1 MTDQLRKKLQE
12 EVDALEH
19 ELVHELPKE
28 IKRAAA
34 LGDLSENAE
43 YHMAK
48 QRQEFVKARFRQL
61 GKRLADLSLTNMNN
75 IPKDKVGLG
84 STVKVFDST
93 KNEEIEYK
101 LVTSEESDVGAGKIS
116 TTSPIG
122 RALLN
127 KKVGEEATV
136 ITPNGKR
143 ELEILS
149 LSTVHDEVAGA
160 VAHQSQR
167 AHFYGTVSEHLGRSP
182 VRLGHGRD
190 AAATVLLRW
199 PGDHRLGL
207 LRSGGWASGA
217 RHQPGHALRCI
228 LRFGGR
234 PLQRRF
240 AVPGPSGLLCAR

>member
-1 MTDQLRKKLQE
+1 MPEHIKKKLLE
-12 EVDALEH
+12 EIQILEH
-19 ELVHELPKE
+19 ELAHELPIE
-28 IKRAAA
+28 IKKAAS

-75 IPKDKVGLG
+75 IPRDKVGLG

-127 KKVGEEATV
+127 KKVGDEATV

-149 LSTVHDEVAGA
+149 LSTVHDEVDPEKAGA
-160 VAHQSQR
+160 
-167 AHFYGTVSEHLGRSP
+167 
-182 VRLGHGRD
+182 
-190 AAATVLLRW
+190 
-199 PGDHRLGL
+199 
-207 LRSGGWASGA
+207 
-217 RHQPGHALRCI
+217 
-228 LRFGGR
+228 
-234 PLQRRF
+234 
-240 AVPGPSGLLCAR
+240 

>member
-1 MTDQLRKKLQE
+1 MEAVHSRLRQIFYVDIRSLRASHHSYQPQEVYNLKGLIRIVDSRCLIQMTDQLKKKLQE

-19 ELVHELPKE
+19 ELVHELPKD

-75 IPKDKVGLG
+75 IPHDKVGLG
-84 STVKVFDST
+84 STVKVFDSF

-122 RALLN
+122 KALLN
-127 KKVGEEATV
+127 KKVGDEATV

-143 ELEILS
+143 ELEILA
-149 LSTVHDEVAGA
+149 LTTVHDEAEREKAG
-160 VAHQSQR
+160 
-167 AHFYGTVSEHLGRSP
+167 T
-182 VRLGHGRD
+182 
-190 AAATVLLRW
+190 
-199 PGDHRLGL
+199 
-207 LRSGGWASGA
+207 
-217 RHQPGHALRCI
+217 
-228 LRFGGR
+228 
-234 PLQRRF
+234 
-240 AVPGPSGLLCAR
+240 